1 MGKITNE
8 MVYHSYEL
16 AKKVYDK
23 RISKQDAVYELS
35 TKYGMNKGS
44 ATDYINDYEYMR
56 KGDVYERTMNEFATD
71 YFLNHIYQDNGKLA
85 LRNALISVEKHLKYY
100 ESLGKGKLNGIRQ
113 IYEEYSK
120 LLDNDIDI
128 PEEIRLYPEEEEN
141 IYKEGKAKQVYVN
154 IYERDR
160 NAREKCIEH
169 YGHKCFVCG
178 ILLEDKYGDI
188 GKDFIHVHHIK
199 ELSTIKEEYTVD
211 PINDLRPLCPNC
223 HAMIHRKVPAYS
235 IEELKELI
243 NNQ

>member
-8 MVYHSYEL
+8 MIASLYKL
-16 AKKVYDK
+16 AKDVYEK
-23 RISKQDAVYELS
+23 RILKADAENELS
-35 TKYGMNKGS
+35 TKHGMNKGS
-44 ATDYINDYEYMR
+44 ATGYIRNYKCMR
-56 KGDVYERTMNEFATD
+56 EGDVYERTMNRAGTD
-71 YFLNHIYQDNGKLA
+71 YFLKNIYQDNGILA
-85 LRNALISVEKHLKYY
+85 LERALTSVSKHLRYYQKY
-100 ESLGKGKLNGIRQ
+100 GKSKGIKQ

-120 LLDNDIDI
+120 FLDRELLDDDA
-128 PEEIRLYPEEEEN
+128 LYPEEEEN
-141 IYKEGKAKQVYVN
+141 IYKEGKAQQVYVN
-154 IYERDR
+154 KYERDR
-160 NAREKCIEH
+160 NARKKCIEH
-169 YGHKCFVCG
+169 YGYKCFVCG

-243 NNQ
+243 KEQ